1 MKKEIHKAYQ
11 PLAFED
17 ESMLFNIVIT
27 WFIVIDQSD
36 FYRLPVIAEVEKK
49 KKKIEPFDLFP
60 VQLFLI
66 WSFLRNLE
74 CLLKGTTRAL
84 YKAAKTFPHRPVIRR
99 HFLVMQ

>member
-49 KKKIEPFDLFP
+49 K
-60 VQLFLI
+60 
-66 WSFLRNLE
+66 
-74 CLLKGTTRAL
+74 
-84 YKAAKTFPHRPVIRR
+84 
-99 HFLVMQ
+99 